1 MRLEDSRV
9 LVGIMLAIIISST
22 TLSILVENQ
31 NDEKF
36 SNPIPDEQNLNF
48 TSQKS
53 NATLTLTDIDSP
65 NIIDIFV
72 GGYNSCFI
80 NSDYEF
86 YCWGEGDDSQ
96 LGANQGSDTHF
107 PVLINFGAD
116 YVVKHSSWSAHAC
129 AISGTGSVFCWG
141 DAHHGRLGNGATT
154 GDFGPTLLDLGMGRT
169 ATEISVGGT
178 HSCALLDNNYVSCW
192 GLGSQGRNGQGFHS
206 DYIIDEPENI
216 TVIPSGLNV
225 TNISA
230 GNAHTCAILTDNS
243 VICWGMHKA
252 SEVRREKGIILAIK
266 LPSQ

>member
-1 MRLEDSRV
+1 MRLDDSRV

-22 TLSILVENQ
+22 TLSVLVENQ

-65 NIIDIFV
+65 NVIDIFV
-72 GGYNSCFI
+72 GGYNSCFL

-116 YVVKHSSWSAHAC
+116 YVVKHSSWTAHAC
-129 AISGTGSVFCWG
+129 AISGTC
-141 DAHHGRLGNGATT
+141 
-154 GDFGPTLLDLGMGRT
+154 LLYT
-169 ATEISVGGT
+169 S
-178 HSCALLDNNYVSCW
+178 
-192 GLGSQGRNGQGFHS
+192 
-206 DYIIDEPENI
+206 
-216 TVIPSGLNV
+216 PSPRDRG
-225 TNISA
+225 
-230 GNAHTCAILTDNS
+230 
-243 VICWGMHKA
+243 
-252 SEVRREKGIILAIK
+252 
-266 LPSQ
+266 

>member
-65 NIIDIFV
+65 NIIDIFA
-72 GGYNSCFI
+72 GAQNTCLFNS
-80 NSDYEF
+80 NYEF
-86 YCWGEGDDSQ
+86 FVGKGDEGQ
-96 LGANQGSDTHF
+96 LIATSGSDTHF

-116 YVVKHSSWSAHAC
+116 YVVKHSSWTAHAC

-141 DAHHGRLGNGATT
+141 DAHHGRLGNGV
-154 GDFGPTLLDLGMGRT
+154 LLV
-169 ATEISVGGT
+169 ISDQL
-178 HSCALLDNNYVSCW
+178 H
-192 GLGSQGRNGQGFHS
+192 
-206 DYIIDEPENI
+206 
-216 TVIPSGLNV
+216 
-225 TNISA
+225 
-230 GNAHTCAILTDNS
+230 
-243 VICWGMHKA
+243 
-252 SEVRREKGIILAIK
+252 
-266 LPSQ
+266 